1 MNSIYGVSMNT
12 IMVVLLVLFALS
24 LSVSGWVFWRQ
35 RIIFRMGLR
44 NVPRRRAQT
53 VLIVIGLMLSTLI
66 VSAALTTGDTLSH
79 SITASV
85 LNLSQHTDELVVL
98 SRNGAKNATPQ
109 PGVTFPAQVA
119 TDLKAKLAGNP
130 DIAGIAPAYF
140 ASVPGMDP
148 RTKLSEP
155 ALTVMGIDPAT
166 VAPFGQITT
175 VGGQPV
181 DVATLPGNGIA
192 LGQKAANA
200 LDARV
205 GDTLTVYVH
214 NQPHDLT
221 VSAIV
226 TDWYLTGMLDPST
239 VGGFA
244 MPLDRAQAL
253 FGQPGQISVIGV
265 ANRGG
270 VGASDT
276 VTAALSQALAGT
288 PYVPVEITQNALN
301 QAELAG
307 NVFTSIFVGLG
318 LFSIAAGVLL
328 IFLIFVLLAAERKPE
343 MGMARAVGLRRRQL
357 TQMFLAEGTAYDL
370 LAALVGAALGIGVAV
385 VIAGVMGRLIGG
397 FFPITPS
404 ASWRSLIVAYTLGV
418 VVTFV
423 TVAVSSWRVSRLN
436 IVRAIRDIP
445 EPAPRRAGGHWLVL
459 GLAAIVLGAVLM
471 VLGDHIHKVF
481 PFSVGISL
489 LPLGVAVMLRRFG
502 LPGRLL
508 YSLAAI
514 LVLVYWLLPDSVS
527 SRIFPKLSG
536 GIEMFFVSGV
546 MMVAAATVLIVW
558 NASLAT
564 SLVGLLGRA
573 FSRWLPAVKTAVAY
587 PLASRGRT
595 GMTIAMFSLIIFSL
609 VMMATIDANFTQ
621 VFTGSQA
628 SAGWS
633 IEAAQAPTNPIPN
646 FTQALKAQGVDTSKI
661 TALGKLDNV
670 DAGQVQVRV
679 TGTSAWKQYAV
690 NGADAAF
697 LEQSSLPLQ
706 TRATGYASDQAAWAA
721 VRDHPDLAIVDAGAL
736 AGSGGFGPPNT
747 FVLPGVKTG
756 DKTMAPV
763 TVQLGNP
770 ASGTS
775 RTVTIIGV
783 IDTRVSLLTG
793 LFVSNQTFSQIFPQ
807 PSQISYYVRTASGV
821 DDTTYAKQI
830 KAALVNYGVQARSF
844 QEIIDQGNAIS
855 QGFLKLIE
863 GFMGLGLVVGIAA
876 LGVVSFRSVVERRL
890 QIGMLRAIG
899 YRGSMV
905 AASFLIES
913 TMITVLGV
921 LSGTAMAIVLAHNLM
936 TGSQLSSQTGNA
948 PFIIPWL
955 SILAFVAIA
964 LGAGLLMSYIPARQ
978 ASRVPIA
985 EALRYE

>member
-1 MNSIYGVSMNT
+1 MTSIFGLSMNT
-12 IMVVLLVLFALS
+12 IMVVLLILFGLS
-24 LSVSGWVFWRQ
+24 LSVSGWIFWRQ

-53 VLIVIGLMLSTLI
+53 VLIVVGLMLSTLI
-66 VSAALTTGDTLSH
+66 ISAALTTGDTLAQ
-79 SITASV
+79 SITSSV

-98 SRNGAKNATPQ
+98 SSNGAQNAVPQ

-119 TDLKAKLAGNP
+119 TDLQARLAGNP
-130 DIAGIAPAYF
+130 DVAGIAPAYF
-140 ASVPGMDP
+140 ASVPGINP

-155 ALTVMGIDPAT
+155 ALTIMGIDPST
-166 VAPFGQITT
+166 VAPFGQITS
-175 VGGQPV
+175 VGGQPI
-181 DVATLPGNGIA
+181 DLTTLPANGIV
-192 LGQKAANA
+192 LGKKAANA

-205 GDTLTVYVH
+205 GDTLTIYVH
-214 NQPHDLT
+214 NQPHDLQIA
-221 VSAIV
+221 AIA
-226 TDWYLTGMLDPST
+226 TDWYFTGTLDPSQ

-244 MPLDRAQAL
+244 LPLDRAQAL
-253 FGQPGQISVIGV
+253 FNQPGRISVIGI

-270 VGASDT
+270 VAASDT
-276 VTAALSQALAGT
+276 VNAAVTRALAGT
-288 PYVPVEITQNALN
+288 PYVSVEITQTALR

-307 NVFTSIFVGLG
+307 NIFTSIFVGLG
-318 LFSIAAGVLL
+318 MFSIAAGVLL

-343 MGMARAVGLRRRQL
+343 MGMARAVGLRRRRL

-370 LAALVGAALGIGVAV
+370 LAALVGAGLGIGVAV

-397 FFPITPS
+397 AFTITPT

-418 VVTFV
+418 VVTFL
-423 TVAVSSWRVSRLN
+423 TIAVSSWRVSRLN

-445 EPAPRRAGGHWLVL
+445 EPTVRRAGGRWLAL
-459 GLAAIVLGAVLM
+459 GLLAVVVGAVLM
-471 VLGDHIHKVF
+471 VTGGRAHKLF
-481 PFSVGISL
+481 PFSLGISL
-489 LPLGVAVMLRRFG
+489 VPLGLAVMLRRFG
-502 LPGRLL
+502 LPARLL
-508 YSLAAI
+508 YSLASI
-514 LVLVYWLLPDSVS
+514 LVLTYWLLPDSVS
-527 SRIFPKLSG
+527 TRIFPRLSG

-558 NASLAT
+558 NAQLAT
-564 SLVGLLGRA
+564 SLVSLLGRA

-587 PLASRGRT
+587 PLASKGRT

-609 VMMATIDANFTQ
+609 VMMATINANFTQ
-621 VFTGSQA
+621 VFTGTQA

-633 IEAAQAPTNPIPN
+633 IQAVQAPTNPIPD
-646 FTQALKAQGVDTSKI
+646 FTRALAGQGVDTTKI
-661 TALGKLDNV
+661 AALGRLNMV
-670 DAGQVQVRV
+670 DPRQVELRIAG
-679 TGTSAWKQYAV
+679 TGAWKQYPV

-697 LEQSSLPLQ
+697 VDHSSLPLQ
-706 TRATGYASDQAAWAA
+706 TRATGYASDQAVWAA
-721 VRDHPDLAIVDAGAL
+721 VRDNPDLAVIDAGAL
-736 AGSGGFGPPNT
+736 AGNGGFGGDA
-747 FVLPGVKTG
+747 FVLTGVKAG
-756 DKTMAPV
+756 DKTMAPLEAD
-763 TVQLGNP
+763 LGNP
-770 ASGTS
+770 TTGVV
-775 RTVTIIGV
+775 RPITIVGV
-783 IDTRVSLLTG
+783 IDAKVSLLGG
-793 LFVSNQTFSQIFPQ
+793 LFVSDRTFGQVFAQ
-807 PSQISYYVRTASGV
+807 PSQISYYIRTAGGV
-821 DDTTYAKQI
+821 DDATYAKQI
-830 KAALVNYGVQARSF
+830 KAALVSYGVQAQSYKA
-844 QEIIDQGNAIS
+844 IIDQGNAIS

-876 LGVVSFRSVVERRL
+876 LGVVTFRSVVERRL

-921 LSGTAMAIVLAHNLM
+921 ISGVAMAIVLAHNLM
-936 TGSQLSSQTGNA
+936 TGSQLGAETGNV
-948 PFIIPWL
+948 PFIVPWL